1 MLSPDRTLRVDAKE
15 AKPCAMLRLAAAFVL
30 CLVVFVHAV
39 HAAPPQR
46 IVSLNLCADQYLL
59 ALADRS
65 QIAALTQLAT
75 DPGMSAMADLA
86 LGLPQISGAAEEVI
100 ALNPDLIL
108 GGTYSLRATREL
120 LERVGYRTLALPPD
134 ESFASIR
141 ATARRLAGLI
151 GHPERGERLVAALD
165 EALSAAS
172 SRDGVAPSAL
182 YYQRRGFASGSR
194 SLVSEI
200 MAAAG
205 LRNLAAD
212 LGIEQT
218 ARVDLEKIV
227 AMRPAYLV
235 LDSLDPKMAD
245 QGSYMLRHPALLH
258 VVPRSRQL
266 VLPRPLVTCG
276 GPMTAEAVRR
286 LAAQVHARE

>member
-1 MLSPDRTLRVDAKE
+1 MFRFAVAIAFWLALLVDPAQ
-15 AKPCAMLRLAAAFVL
+15 
-30 CLVVFVHAV
+30 
-39 HAAPPQR
+39 AAPPQR
-46 IVSLNLCADQYLL
+46 IVSLNLCVDQYLL

-86 LGLPQISGAAEEVI
+86 RGLPQTSGSAEEVI
-100 ALNPDLIL
+100 ALHPDLIV
-108 GGTYSLRATREL
+108 GGTFSLRATREL
-120 LERVGYRTLALPPD
+120 LERVGYRTVALSPD

-141 ATARRLAGLI
+141 ETARRLATLV
-151 GHPERGERLVAALD
+151 GHPKRGERLVAALD
-165 EALSAAS
+165 DALAAAPSREEA
-172 SRDGVAPSAL
+172 APSAL

-205 LRNLAAD
+205 LRNLATD

-235 LDSLDPKMAD
+235 VDSLDPKVED

-286 LAAQVHARE
+286 LASQVNARK